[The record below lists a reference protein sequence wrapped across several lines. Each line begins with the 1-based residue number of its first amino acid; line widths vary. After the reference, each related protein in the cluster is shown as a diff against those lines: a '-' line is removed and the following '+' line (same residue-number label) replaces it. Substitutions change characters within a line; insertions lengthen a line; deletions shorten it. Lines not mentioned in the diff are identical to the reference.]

1 MSNIA
6 IVFFSPFFSNPLLQS
21 NGNVGE
27 LVYEYEKDP
36 FEMWF
41 NVV

>member
-1 MSNIA
+1 MSNII
-6 IVFFSPFFSNPLLQS
+6 IVLFSPFFPHPLLQS

-27 LVYEYEKDP
+27 LVYEHEKDP